1 MSRFHVVLLNLF
13 FIVKLSL
20 VWRGRASVRAHTHL
34 NGHQFCLSIMTKGC
48 PEQKGSDKAL

>member
-1 MSRFHVVLLNLF
+1 MSTFHVVLLNLF